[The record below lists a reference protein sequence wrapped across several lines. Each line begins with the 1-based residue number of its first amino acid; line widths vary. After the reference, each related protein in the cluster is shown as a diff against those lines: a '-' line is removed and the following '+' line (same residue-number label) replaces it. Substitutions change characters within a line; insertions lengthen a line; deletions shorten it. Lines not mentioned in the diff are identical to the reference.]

1 MTQSDQ
7 PGPGANG
14 SDQPPLSAY
23 SDDPGTTVA
32 DYSVADHTDGQ
43 DAGVTDSEAA
53 AAQPDSLPAPG
64 DFQQWGEPDPPPS
77 GTKNSTWEEGAAAP
91 ADDTSGQDAGVT
103 DSEAAAAQP
112 DSLPPPGDFQQV
124 GAPDLPGS
132 GTIHETWEEGPA
144 APGAPPP
151 AAPPDPQPAPPPAPD
166 LVAPEPMVPD
176 PDLVTPDP
184 VNPPPEPAPLRRSQR
199 SVRLRLRR
207 CRRPAASSSGVH
219 PTRRLRARRIHR
231 GRRAPPRPAHRPPRR
246 LRIHSPHRLR
256 PRTWWR
262 RSRWC
267 RTRTL

>member
-1 MTQSDQ
+1 MAQDAPDDGTALDTPDHRPEGDVAQRELPGDADGTGAQPADQNPAGGPGTDDSPDASDAGTDALPSPRDWAAPDSARSDTPDPPGNDNPVTNQ

-166 LVAPEPMVPD
+166 LVAPEP
-176 PDLVTPDP
+176 
-184 VNPPPEPAPLRRSQR
+184 RS
-199 SVRLRLRR
+199 
-207 CRRPAASSSGVH
+207 
-219 PTRRLRARRIHR
+219 
-231 GRRAPPRPAHRPPRR
+231 
-246 LRIHSPHRLR
+246 
-256 PRTWWR
+256 
-262 RSRWC
+262 